1 MSEIGYNILLVEDEE
16 AHATLVR
23 RAFQKESP
31 TDTITLVTSAKDMWL
46 LLKKPSQFDLFIL
59 DYSLPDTN
67 GLNLL
72 AELQMRK
79 LDKPVII
86 ITGYGDENIAVQAI
100 KLGATDYLVKSPMF
114 PQMLPAI
121 AHRAIRSYQL
131 RRRFDE
137 AEAHL
142 HLQTL
147 LLDNVHDAIIG
158 TDMDNDIVYWNQ
170 AAERIFGWSAQE
182 ILGENITRIIPS
194 ALEKDDW
201 HPQFDKLRLATQVN
215 GDWVGL
221 TSKGQEI
228 WLSLNTRMISDANGS
243 NIGLLNVAQDI
254 TEQKRLQQQTN
265 LQIKHTE
272 IINKV
277 LTNINA
283 TVELKELLEKIAF
296 LLREV
301 FNCKEVWFNPSSNPN
316 VLRWKE
322 NSNQTSLF
330 LSLEEDLIKE
340 LYKSL
345 KQEVLLHN
353 NSLSTFD
360 EDSFSDP
367 KWKECLEKRGLKSLV
382 LFLLEPNSFPFW
394 LIGLGWGEKKHWAS
408 HEKDLFAELTRI
420 ITLAL
425 ERALLY
431 QKTHD
436 AATYEQI
443 INYINLTISQSLDI
457 NQILDSV
464 CEELAKHL
472 HIDRCV
478 FFEITKNLDSFL
490 ALATHEKL
498 VSDWPSI
505 LGNNYRTEDYG
516 NDFDCIWNG
525 EPWIVDGLNMPS
537 SLSENLNDFV
547 KVSKIKSA
555 LLVPIFNKKEVVGA
569 IALHQC
575 SYLRNWTQ
583 GEIALVKSIARQCS
597 IAINNAQIYSQIRK
611 SEERYR
617 SLFDNAND
625 AIIIADLE
633 TYLIIDSNSK
643 AEKLLGQPSSNLLKL
658 NLISLHPE
666 SEHSKYLSMYQ
677 SLKKTGYLYLHDG
690 ELQQKNGG
698 ILAVELRA
706 SVINLGQGGGSF
718 VQAIFRDMTEQ
729 RKLEQQLFHSQRLES
744 IGTLTGGIAHD
755 FNNLLAGILGYAELF
770 KKKLDPSNTKL
781 YNYAGIIEQ
790 SATHGAELAQRLVA
804 FARGGSPKAQV
815 LELNNIVEDTLKLL
829 RRALGRT
836 IEIKSFLDP
845 NLFSVEANATQLQ
858 QILMNLCINARDAM
872 PNGGLLTV
880 STQNTQV
887 NKNKLVKG
895 LKFGEYVLLS
905 VSDNGTGMDG
915 DTLARIFEPF
925 FTTKE
930 IGKGTGLGL
939 AMVATIVKEAKGQV
953 LVDTKLGVGTSF
965 QIYLPSVNQQAS
977 FPITNNVAVS
987 QGTET
992 ILVVDDEETL
1002 RYLAKDLLEAYG
1014 YKILL
1019 AADGIEALEIY
1030 RNKSQEIGV
1039 LLLDMIMPKMG
1050 GQELYRKILEINPRV
1065 KVVFASGYCPPEEI
1079 EAIWQEGLM
1088 GFVQKP
1094 YQIESLTTEL
1104 RRVLDKIL

>member
-16 AHATLVR
+16 EHARLIK

-31 TDTITLVTSAKDMWL
+31 SDTITLVSSAREMWEF
-46 LLKKPSQFDLFIL
+46 LKKQPQVDLFIL

-72 AELQMRK
+72 AELQIRK

-86 ITGYGDENIAVQAI
+86 ITGYGDESIAVQTI
-100 KLGATDYLVKSPMF
+100 KLGATDYLVKSPTF

-121 AHRAIRSYQL
+121 THRAIRSYQL

-137 AEAHL
+137 AQAHL

-182 ILGENITRIIPS
+182 ILGENITKIIPT
-194 ALEKDDW
+194 ALDKDEW
-201 HPQFDKLRLATQVN
+201 QPQFDKLRLATQVI
-215 GDWVGL
+215 GEWLGV
-221 TSKGQEI
+221 TAKKQEI
-228 WLSLNTRMISDANGS
+228 WLSIHTRMIADAKGS

-254 TEQKRLQQQTN
+254 TEQKRLQHQTN

-272 IINKV
+272 VINLV

-283 TVELKELLEKIAF
+283 TVELIELLPKITS
-296 LLREV
+296 LLKEV
-301 FNCKEVWFNPSSNPN
+301 FECQEVWFDPASNFEFSQWRQKTIQN
-316 VLRWKE
+316 
-322 NSNQTSLF
+322 NSF
-330 LSLEEDLIKE
+330 LSLEKEMAKDFYLI
-340 LYKSL
+340 L
-345 KQEVLLHN
+345 KQYLLTQKS
-353 NSLSTFD
+353 SLSILD
-360 EDSFSDP
+360 ENSFLDLS
-367 KWKECLEKRGLKSLV
+367 WKDFLEKHNLKSLA
-382 LFLLEPNSFPFW
+382 LILLEPSSSSFW
-394 LIGLGWGEKKHWAS
+394 LIGLGSAKNKIWSTYEVG
-408 HEKDLFAELTRI
+408 LLNELARI

-425 ERALLY
+425 EKALFY

-443 INYINLTISQSLDI
+443 INYISLTISQSLDI
-457 NQILDSV
+457 DQILVSV
-464 CEELAKHL
+464 CQEIIKHL
-472 HIDRCV
+472 RVDRCV
-478 FFEITKNLDSFL
+478 FFNMIKEEDEFF
-490 ALATHEKL
+490 AFATYEKCS
-498 VSDWPSI
+498 SDWPSI
-505 LGNNYRTEDYG
+505 RGKKYRNNDYKT
-516 NDFDCIWNG
+516 DFNCIWQG
-525 EPWIVDGLNMPS
+525 EPWIMDSLHILPNMGIS
-537 SLSENLNDFV
+537 SQEFIETN
-547 KVSKIKSA
+547 KVQSA
-555 LLVPIFNKKEVVGA
+555 IVMPIMNREDLVGA

-575 SYLRNWTQ
+575 SYLRDWTQ
-583 GEIALVKSIARQCS
+583 GEIALVKAVARQCS
-597 IAINNAQIYSQIRK
+597 IAINNAQLYGQSRK

-625 AIIIADLE
+625 AIIIADKE
-633 TYLIIDSNSK
+633 SRLIIDANSK
-643 AEKLLGQPSSNLLKL
+643 AEKLLSQQRSDLLKL
-658 NLISLHPE
+658 DLINLHPKDE
-666 SEHSKYLSMYQ
+666 YSKYLSAYQ
-677 SLKKTGYLYLHDG
+677 SLNKIGYLYLHDG
-690 ELQQKNGG
+690 ELQQKNGD
-698 ILAVELRA
+698 ILPVELRA
-706 SVINLGQGGGSF
+706 SIINLGQGADSF
-718 VQAIFRDMTEQ
+718 IQAIFRDMTEQ

-804 FARGGSPKAQV
+804 FARGGSPKSQI
-815 LELNNIVEDTLKLL
+815 LELNSIVEDTLKLL
-829 RRALGRT
+829 KRALGRS

-845 NLFSVEANATQLQ
+845 NLYSIEANATQIQ

-872 PNGGLLTV
+872 PNGGLLSV
-880 STQNTQV
+880 STANIQI
-887 NKNKLVKG
+887 NKSKLIKG
-895 LKFGEYVLLS
+895 LKFGDYVLLS
-905 VSDNGTGMDG
+905 VSDNGSGMDES
-915 DTLARIFEPF
+915 TLARIFEPF

-939 AMVATIVKEAKGQV
+939 AMVATIVRETKGQV
-953 LVDTKLGVGTSF
+953 LVDTKLGQGTSF
-965 QIYLPSVNQQAS
+965 HIYLPSVAQ
-977 FPITNNVAVS
+977 NVAEVIVNDAKVF

-1019 AADGIEALEIY
+1019 AADGLEALEIY
-1030 RNKSQEIGV
+1030 RNKSNEIAV
-1039 LLLDMIMPKMG
+1039 LLLDMVMPKMG
-1050 GQELYRKILEINPRV
+1050 GQELYRKILEINPKV

-1094 YQIESLTTEL
+1094 YQIEGLTAEL
-1104 RRVLDKIL
+1104 RKVLDRI